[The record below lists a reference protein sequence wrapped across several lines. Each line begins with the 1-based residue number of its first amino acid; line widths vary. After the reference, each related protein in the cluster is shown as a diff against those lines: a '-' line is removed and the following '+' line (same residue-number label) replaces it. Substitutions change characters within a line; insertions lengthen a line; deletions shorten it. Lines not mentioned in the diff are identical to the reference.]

1 MAFLVVDHLHMT
13 YGPVRAL
20 DDVSIK
26 IEEGEFITLLG
37 PSGSG
42 KTTLLMS
49 IAGFTQPTSG
59 ALVFDGREITNLE
72 PEDRDFG
79 LVFQGY
85 ALFPHLSVAGN
96 VAFPLKVRK
105 WAPER
110 IKARVA
116 EMLALVGLDHLA
128 DRKPRQ
134 LSGGQQQRVALAR
147 ALSFGPK
154 VLLLDEPLSALDRM
168 LRETMQT
175 ELRRLHRETG
185 VTFLYVTHDQ
195 QEALTMSDRIAV
207 FNKGRIVE
215 CDTAQRLFKA
225 PKTRF
230 VAEFLG
236 ENNFVTGQRKAGLW
250 QAFGT
255 QFTLPADRDLDRDA
269 IGATLWLRPGDIGI
283 GPAGEGEIGFSAT
296 VTDVVFLG
304 TLHNLTLRLE
314 TGETITASVPDTLDA
329 ATILG
334 QTLGFRASTK
344 AIGTIPA
351 GGDR

>member
-1 MAFLVVDHLHMT
+1 MT
-13 YGPVRAL
+13 YGPVTAL
-20 DDVSIK
+20 DDVSITVR
-26 IEEGEFITLLG
+26 EGEFITLLG

-49 IAGFTQPTSG
+49 IAGFTQPTG
-59 ALVFDGREITNLE
+59 GDIILDGRKITDLE
-72 PEDRDFG
+72 PEDRNFG

-85 ALFPHLSVAGN
+85 ALFPHLSVADN
-96 VAFPLKVRK
+96 IAFPLRVRK
-105 WAPER
+105 WDSTR
-110 IKARVA
+110 IKARVT

-128 DRKPRQ
+128 SRKPRQ

-147 ALSFGPK
+147 ALAFGPR

-168 LRETMQT
+168 LREQMQQ

-195 QEALTMSDRIAV
+195 QEALTMSDRVAV

-225 PKTRF
+225 PQTQF

-236 ENNFVTGQRKAGLW
+236 ENNFVTGTRQDGRW

-255 QFTLPADRDLDRDA
+255 SFVLPPERDAPADRQ
-269 IGATLWLRPGDIGI
+269 GATLWLRPGDIELGAG
-283 GPAGEGEIGFSAT
+283 GPDEVSFQGKVEDT
-296 VTDVVFLG
+296 MFLG
-304 TLHNLTLRLE
+304 TRNSLTLRLD
-314 TGETITASVPDTLDA
+314 TGETIVASIPNELNLAEIV
-329 ATILG
+329 G
-334 QTLGFRASTK
+334 QTLTFRARTTSV
-344 AIGTIPA
+344 GVIPQE
-351 GGDR
+351 G